1 MPNQNIMNN
10 YTNIKSNKK
19 SNLKKKIERL
29 KNCKREYEQQDMKN
43 NRSTII

>member
-29 KNCKREYEQQDMKN
+29 KNWKREYEQQDMKN

>member
-1 MPNQNIMNN
+1 MNN

-29 KNCKREYEQQDMKN
+29 KNWKREYEQ
-43 NRSTII
+43 